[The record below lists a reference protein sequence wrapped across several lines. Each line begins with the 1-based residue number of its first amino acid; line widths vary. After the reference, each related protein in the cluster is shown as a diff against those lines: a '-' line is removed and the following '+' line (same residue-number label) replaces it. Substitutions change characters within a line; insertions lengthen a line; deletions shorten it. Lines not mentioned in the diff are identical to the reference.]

1 MIFKGAKG
9 DLNGFLDA
17 GSHIQGD
24 LHFDDTFRIDGK
36 VTGKILSQGDLVVGE
51 GGVVSGEIEVGRLY
65 VSGKVEGTIRTSR
78 RTELTAGGR
87 ILADIETPSLVIE
100 DGGFFKGSCSMI
112 AASARATES
121 REASQKAPRS
131 VVTPMPVP
139 KG

>member
-17 GSHIQGD
+17 GSHIQGE
-24 LHFDDTFRIDGK
+24 LHFDDTFRVDGK
-36 VTGKILSQGDLVVGE
+36 VTGKVLSKGDLVIGE
-51 GGVVSGEIEVGRLY
+51 GGEVSGEIEVGRLY

-100 DGGFFKGSCSMI
+100 DGGFFKGSCSMVV
-112 AASARATES
+112 AAARASES
-121 REASQKAPRS
+121 REAPRS
-131 VVTPMPVP
+131 VVTQIPVP
-139 KG
+139 KES

>member
-17 GSHIQGD
+17 GSHIQGE

-36 VTGKILSQGDLVVGE
+36 VTGKILSEGDLVVGE
-51 GGVVSGEIEVGRLY
+51 GGVVSGEIHVGRLY

-100 DGGFFKGSCSMI
+100 DGGFFKGSCSMV
-112 AASARATES
+112 AAPAHAPEARET
-121 REASQKAPRS
+121 PRS